1 MVRLTL
7 LFFTSAVVVALAG
20 LATSKRLPEDDIHT
34 LSYKVLVVVMTSY
47 KLLLILGDW
56 LVDCCWTAG
65 VTTAA
70 ASAVVEADDDETAAA
85 AGLFA
90 GLLIRRLAS
99 SRENKTLGTEDDS
112 LALILPS
119 VLLIEVTVLLLL
131 DESSTVKSQCSKK
144 WGKQSVYHT
153 PPLKEVAIQCF
164 WK

>member
-1 MVRLTL
+1 M
-7 LFFTSAVVVALAG
+7 
-20 LATSKRLPEDDIHT
+20 
-34 LSYKVLVVVMTSY
+34 
-47 KLLLILGDW
+47 
-56 LVDCCWTAG
+56 
-65 VTTAA
+65 
-70 ASAVVEADDDETAAA
+70 VEAGDDETAAA
-85 AGLFA
+85 GLLA

-144 WGKQSVYHT
+144 WGKQSVYYT

-164 WK
+164 

>member
-1 MVRLTL
+1 M
-7 LFFTSAVVVALAG
+7 
-20 LATSKRLPEDDIHT
+20 
-34 LSYKVLVVVMTSY
+34 
-47 KLLLILGDW
+47 
-56 LVDCCWTAG
+56 
-65 VTTAA
+65 
-70 ASAVVEADDDETAAA
+70 VEADDDETAA

-131 DESSTVKSQCSKK
+131 ESSAVKSQCSKK
-144 WGKQSVYHT
+144 WGKQSVYYT

-164 WK
+164 

>member
-56 LVDCCWTAG
+56 LLDCCGTAG

-70 ASAVVEADDDETAAA
+70 ASAVLEA

-144 WGKQSVYHT
+144 WGKQSLYYT

-164 WK
+164 

>member
-7 LFFTSAVVVALAG
+7 LFFTSAAVGVALAG

-47 KLLLILGDW
+47 KLLFILGDW
-56 LVDCCWTAG
+56 LLDCCWTAG
-65 VTTAA
+65 VTTAAA
-70 ASAVVEADDDETAAA
+70 ASAVVEADDDETAAV

-112 LALILPS
+112 LIPPS

-144 WGKQSVYHT
+144 WGKQSVYYT
-153 PPLKEVAIQCF
+153 PPYKEVAIQCF
-164 WK
+164 W